1 MPIICLLCLRELE
14 GKAGLG
20 GVGCSPTCGDLGEG
34 EEGGGAAGEHLFS
47 RRCVVLREEAQPSSA
62 WLFSPDMEGEVGV
75 ARLAARFGV
84 VLAGLEE
91 RILGSFCT

>member
-1 MPIICLLCLRELE
+1 MSWKAKLGWAGWDVRLLVGTW
-14 GKAGLG
+14 GKGKR
-20 GVGCSPTCGDLGEG
+20 
-34 EEGGGAAGEHLFS
+34 GGGAAGEHLFS